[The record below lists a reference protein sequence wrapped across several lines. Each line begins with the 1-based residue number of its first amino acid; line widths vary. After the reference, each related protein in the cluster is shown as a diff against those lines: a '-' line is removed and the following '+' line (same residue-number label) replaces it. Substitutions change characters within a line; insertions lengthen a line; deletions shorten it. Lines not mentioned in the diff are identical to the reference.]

1 MAPPL
6 RATRLWHSL
15 CYTANGMATGQR
27 DYYEVLGVAKGADA
41 AEMKKAYRKLA
52 MEFHPDRNASEDAA
66 EKFKEINRAYEI
78 LSDTEKRQMYDRFSH
93 AGVDGSAGSGGGFE
107 GFHNFEGFGDIFD
120 AFFGGGQR
128 GGGRRR
134 RGPARGA
141 DLRYNMRLTFEE
153 AVFGVEKE
161 VEYQR
166 LERCEACAGKG
177 AEPGTE
183 LATCPECNGAG
194 EIRRAQQSIFGQFVN
209 VATCT
214 RCQGEGRI
222 VPNPC
227 TKCRGTGR
235 EKAARKVSVKVPAG
249 VDDGAQ
255 IRLTGEGEAGARG
268 GDPGNLYVVLSV
280 AEHAHFQRVEDHIL
294 YELPINVAQAA
305 LGANVTIPTLDGEL
319 QFDIPAGT
327 QSGED
332 FVLRGKGV
340 PHLRAVGRGDMVVR
354 VTAVIPETLTDDQRT
369 LLQQLAETMG
379 TPVLPGKSK
388 GFFERLR
395 DAVAG

>member
-1 MAPPL
+1 MA
-6 RATRLWHSL
+6 
-15 CYTANGMATGQR
+15 ATGQR
-27 DYYEVLGVAKGADA
+27 DYYDVLGVPKNADA

-52 MEFHPDRNASEDAA
+52 MEFHPDRNATDGADD
-66 EKFKEINRAYEI
+66 KFKEINRAYEV
-78 LSDTEKRQMYDRFSH
+78 LSDPEKRAVYDRYGH
-93 AGVDGSAGSGGGFE
+93 AGVDGSAGGGGFD
-107 GFHNFEGFGDIFD
+107 GFQNFEGFGDIFD

-134 RGPARGA
+134 RGPAKGS

-153 AVFGVEKE
+153 AVFGIDKE
-161 VEYQR
+161 IEYQR
-166 LERCEACAGKG
+166 LERCDKCAGKG

-209 VATCT
+209 VAPCV
-214 RCQGEGRI
+214 RCAGEGRI

-227 TKCRGTGR
+227 AKCRGSGR
-235 EKAARKVSVKVPAG
+235 EKAVRKISVKVPAG
-249 VDDGAQ
+249 VDEGAQ
-255 IRLTGEGEAGARG
+255 IRITNEGEAGARG
-268 GDPGNLYVVLSV
+268 GESGNLYVVLTV
-280 AEHAHFQRVEDHIL
+280 AEHAKFERVEDHIL
-294 YELPINVAQAA
+294 FELPINIAQAA
-305 LGANVTIPTLDGEL
+305 LGATVTIPTLDGDM
-319 QFDIPAGT
+319 QFDVPSGT

-340 PHLRAVGRGDMVVR
+340 PHLRSTGRGDMVVR
-354 VTAVIPETLTDDQRT
+354 VTAVVPDDLTDDQRA
-369 LLQQLAETMG
+369 LLQQLADTMG
-379 TPVLPGKSK
+379 TPVLPRKGK

>member
-1 MAPPL
+1 
-6 RATRLWHSL
+6 
-15 CYTANGMATGQR
+15 MATGQR

-52 MEFHPDRNASEDAA
+52 MEFHPDRNASGDAA
-66 EKFKEINRAYEI
+66 EKFKEINRAYEV
-78 LSDTEKRQMYDRFSH
+78 LSDPEKRQMYDRFGH
-93 AGVDGSAGSGGGFE
+93 AGVDGSAGAGGGFE

-128 GGGRRR
+128 GGRRR
-134 RGPARGA
+134 RGPAKGA

-161 VEYQR
+161 IEFQR

-177 AEPGTE
+177 AEPGSE

-209 VATCT
+209 VAACT

-235 EKAARKVSVKVPAG
+235 EKAARKISVKVPAG

-255 IRLTGEGEAGARG
+255 IRLTNEGEAGARG
-268 GDPGNLYVVLSV
+268 GESGNLYVVLSV
-280 AEHAHFQRVEDHIL
+280 AEHAIFERVEDHIL

-305 LGANVTIPTLDGEL
+305 LGATVTIPTLDGEM

-340 PHLRAVGRGDMVVR
+340 PHLRSAGRGDMVIR
-354 VTAVIPETLTDDQRT
+354 VTAVIPEELTDGQRA

-379 TPVLPGKSK
+379 TPVLPRKNK

>member
-1 MAPPL
+1 
-6 RATRLWHSL
+6 
-15 CYTANGMATGQR
+15 MATGQR
-27 DYYEVLGVAKGADA
+27 DYYDVLGVAKGADA
-41 AEMKKAYRKLA
+41 AELKKAYRKLA
-52 MEFHPDRNASEDAA
+52 MEYHPDRNASEDAA
-66 EKFKEINRAYEI
+66 EKFKEINRAYEV
-78 LSDTEKRQMYDRFSH
+78 LSDPEKRQVYDRFGH
-93 AGVDGSAGSGGGFE
+93 AGVDGSAGAGGFE

-128 GGGRRR
+128 GRRR
-134 RGPARGA
+134 RGPAKGA

-153 AVFGVEKE
+153 AVFGVDKE
-161 VEYQR
+161 IEYQR
-166 LERCEACAGKG
+166 MERCVACGGKG

-194 EIRRAQQSIFGQFVN
+194 EIRRSQQSIFGQFVN

-222 VPNPC
+222 IPNPC

-235 EKAARKVSVKVPAG
+235 ERATRKISVKVPAG

-268 GDPGNLYVVLSV
+268 GEPGNLYVVLSV
-280 AEHAHFQRVEDHIL
+280 AEHAMFERVEDHIVL
-294 YELPINVAQAA
+294 EFPINIAQAA
-305 LGANVTIPTLDGEL
+305 LGATVTIPTLDGDME
-319 QFDIPAGT
+319 FDIPAGT

-332 FVLRGKGV
+332 FVLRGRGV
-340 PHLRAVGRGDMVVR
+340 PHLRNAGRGDMVVR
-354 VTAVIPETLTDDQRT
+354 VTAVIPDDLSDEQRD
-369 LLQQLAETMG
+369 LLQQLADTMG
-379 TPVLPGKSK
+379 TPVLPKKGK